1 MKDFTIPYSSTCYQ
15 YLKCPR
21 GMYFPSWCLDWRE
34 ICDGKIDCWDGED
47 ERNCWL
53 LELNMCRPGEYRFR
67 NGQCIPEGFLL
78 DNRLNPDCLDGS
90 DELTLISVNTDG
102 YPERCSTGD
111 LSMRCED
118 TSCGYWYI
126 QCGVDKGC
134 KLSGSCREIH
144 SNTFVHSILSRQAN
158 QHVNERCWSAMVCLL
173 EGSDLYIVSLWYIL
187 PRFFFITYRIL
198 SIPFITLLYH

>member
-111 LSMRCED
+111 HVAIGIFNVVLTRVVNYPVHVER
-118 TSCGYWYI
+118 YI
-126 QCGVDKGC
+126 A
-134 KLSGSCREIH
+134 IH
-144 SNTFVHSILSRQAN
+144 S
-158 QHVNERCWSAMVCLL
+158 
-173 EGSDLYIVSLWYIL
+173 YIAFSHAKPI
-187 PRFFFITYRIL
+187 
-198 SIPFITLLYH
+198 SM